1 MKLKTKINMATTNEV
16 IKRIEN
22 EISKLQNKD
31 FTFYFFTVDSKN
43 VPSGSVVYSYELA
56 LSLKKLGYKVT
67 MLYQLENEINPRHKM
82 KLIEKGTYDP
92 MADNVFCGVGEW
104 MGQEYAELPH
114 LNIAKK
120 GAWAVAPSDFLFIPE
135 AFASLM
141 SQTYIYK
148 IPCQRYVLL
157 YNFDYVTDMIPFGAS
172 WINFGIRDCIATTD
186 LQARLIQ
193 DVMPYVRTKVLNP
206 YIPEYFRKPVTPKKL
221 IVNVISKRQSDVK
234 KLMKTFY
241 WKYPVYKFIAFK
253 DLRGMAREH
262 YADALK
268 EGAITVWIDTETPF
282 GFGALEAMRCNNIV
296 IGKIPENTQEWM
308 VNENDELLN
317 NIIWFDSMTDV
328 PDILADVVA
337 SWMQDEIPQLI
348 LDEMEKTNTHY
359 TKKAWDENVEK
370 LITDIVSTRITELE
384 TFKNSNINNTKNEE
398 E

>member
-1 MKLKTKINMATTNEV
+1 MATQTEV
-16 IKRIEN
+16 LERIEN
-22 EISKLQNKD
+22 EISKLKTND
-31 FTFYFFTVDSKN
+31 FNIFFFTVDTKN

-56 LSLKKLGYKVT
+56 LALHKLGYKVT
-67 MLYQLENEINPRHKM
+67 MLYQLENEMNPKQKA
-82 KLIEKGTYDP
+82 KLIEKGKYNP
-92 MADNVFCGVGEW
+92 MDDNVFCGVGDW
-104 MGQEYAELPH
+104 LGQEYADLPH

-120 GAWAVAPSDFLFIPE
+120 NAWSTSPSDFLFIPE

-172 WINFGIRDCIATTD
+172 WLNFGIRDCVATTD
-186 LQARLIQ
+186 LQAKLIQ
-193 DVMPYVRTKVLNP
+193 DVMPFVRTNVLNP
-206 YIPEYFRKPVTPKKL
+206 YIPEYFRKPVAPKKL

-282 GFGALEAMRCNNIV
+282 GFGAVEAMRCNNIV
-296 IGKIPENTQEWM
+296 IGKIPENNQDWM
-308 VNENDELLN
+308 VNENDELRDN
-317 NIIWFDSMTDV
+317 VIWFDNMSDA
-328 PDILADVVA
+328 PDILADVIG
-337 SWMQDEIPQLI
+337 SWMQDEIPQVI
-348 LDEMEKTNTHY
+348 YDEIEKTNTMY
-359 TKKAWDENVEK
+359 TKEEWDKNVENFATK
-370 LITDIVSTRITELE
+370 MIETRLVELE
-384 TFKNSNINNTKNEE
+384 TFKSNIINKNKKDEE
-398 E
+398 

>member
-1 MKLKTKINMATTNEV
+1 MATREEV
-16 IKRIEN
+16 IQRIEN
-22 EISKLQNKD
+22 EINKLKTKD
-31 FTFYFFTVDSKN
+31 FTLFFFTLDTKN

-56 LSLKKLGYKVT
+56 LSLKKLGYNVT
-67 MLYQLENEINPRHKM
+67 MLYQLENEMNPRQKA
-82 KLIEKGTYDP
+82 KLIEKGKYDP
-92 MADNVFCGVGEW
+92 MDDNVFCGVGEW
-104 MGQEYAELPH
+104 MGQEYADLPH

-120 GAWAVAPSDFLFIPE
+120 NAWAASPSDFLFIPE

-186 LQARLIQ
+186 LQARLIE
-193 DVMPYVRTKVLNP
+193 DVMPFVRTKVLNP
-206 YIPEYFRKPVTPKKL
+206 YIPEYFRKPIKPKKL

-241 WKYPVYKFIAFK
+241 WKYPVYKFVAFK

-282 GFGALEAMRCNNIV
+282 GFGALEAMRCGNV
-296 IGKIPENTQEWM
+296 VLGKLPENNQEWM
-308 VNENDELLN
+308 VNENDELRDN
-317 NIIWFDSMTDV
+317 VIWFDNMSEA

-337 SWMQDEIPQLI
+337 SWMQDEIPQI
-348 LDEMEKTNTHY
+348 LFDEMDKTNTMY

-370 LITDIVSTRITELE
+370 LATDIVNTRITELE
-384 TFKNSNINNTKNEE
+384 TFKANHINNKKTEE

>member
-1 MKLKTKINMATTNEV
+1 MATQTEV
-16 IKRIEN
+16 LERIEN
-22 EISKLQNKD
+22 EISKLKTND
-31 FTFYFFTVDSKN
+31 FNIFFFTVDSKN

-56 LSLKKLGYKVT
+56 LALHKLGYKVT
-67 MLYQLENEINPRHKM
+67 MLYQLENEMNPKQKA
-82 KLIEKGTYDP
+82 KLIEKGKYNP
-92 MADNVFCGVGEW
+92 MDDNVFCGVGDW
-104 MGQEYAELPH
+104 LGQEYADLPH

-120 GAWAVAPSDFLFIPE
+120 NAWSTSPSDFLFIPE

-172 WINFGIRDCIATTD
+172 WLNFGIRDCVATTD
-186 LQARLIQ
+186 LQAKLIQ
-193 DVMPYVRTKVLNP
+193 DVMPFVRTNVLNP
-206 YIPEYFRKPVTPKKL
+206 YIPEYFRKPVAPNKL

-282 GFGALEAMRCNNIV
+282 GFGAVEAMRCNNIV
-296 IGKIPENTQEWM
+296 IGKIPENNQDWM
-308 VNENDELLN
+308 VNENDELRDN
-317 NIIWFDSMTDV
+317 VIWFDNMSDA
-328 PDILADVVA
+328 PDILADVIG
-337 SWMQDEIPQLI
+337 SWMQDEIPQVI
-348 LDEMEKTNTHY
+348 YDEMEKTNTMY
-359 TKKAWDENVEK
+359 TKEEWDKNVENFATK
-370 LITDIVSTRITELE
+370 MVETRLVELE
-384 TFKNSNINNTKNEE
+384 TFKSNIVNKNKKDEE
-398 E
+398 

>member
-1 MKLKTKINMATTNEV
+1 MATSNEV

-43 VPSGSVVYSYELA
+43 VPSGSVVYSYDLA
-56 LSLKKLGYKVT
+56 LSLKKLGYNVT
-67 MLYQLENEINPRHKM
+67 MLYQLENEMNPKHKM
-82 KLIEKGTYDP
+82 KLIEKGTYDQ
-92 MADNVFCGVGEW
+92 MADNVFCGVGDW
-104 MGQEYAELPH
+104 MGKEYAELPH

-120 GAWAVAPSDFLFIPE
+120 GAWAVSPSDFLFIPE

-206 YIPEYFRKPVTPKKL
+206 YIPEYFRKPVRPKNL

-262 YADALK
+262 YAEALK
-268 EGAITVWIDTETPF
+268 DGAITVWIDTETPF

-296 IGKIPENTQEWM
+296 IGKLPENTQEWM
-308 VNENDELLN
+308 VNENDELLDN
-317 NIIWFDSMTDV
+317 VIWFDNMSDL
-328 PDILADVVA
+328 PDMLADVVA
-337 SWMQDEIPQLI
+337 SWMQDEIPQVI
-348 LDEMEKTNTHY
+348 LDEMDKTNTRY
-359 TKKAWDENVEK
+359 TKKNWDENVEK
-370 LITDIVSTRITELE
+370 LITNIISTRINELE
-384 TFKNSNINNTKNEE
+384 TFKANNVNNNKNEE
-398 E
+398 D

>member
-1 MKLKTKINMATTNEV
+1 MATQTEV
-16 IKRIEN
+16 LERIEN
-22 EISKLQNKD
+22 EISKLKTND
-31 FTFYFFTVDSKN
+31 FNIFFFTVDTKN

-56 LSLKKLGYKVT
+56 LALHKLGYKVT
-67 MLYQLENEINPRHKM
+67 MLYQLENEMNPKQKA
-82 KLIEKGTYDP
+82 KLIEKGKYNP
-92 MADNVFCGVGEW
+92 MDDNVFCGVGDW
-104 MGQEYAELPH
+104 LGQEYADLPH

-120 GAWAVAPSDFLFIPE
+120 NAWSTSPSDFLFIPE

-172 WINFGIRDCIATTD
+172 WLNFGIRDCVATTD
-186 LQARLIQ
+186 LQAKLIQ
-193 DVMPYVRTKVLNP
+193 DVMPFVRTNVLNP
-206 YIPEYFRKPVTPKKL
+206 YIPEYFRKPVAPKKL

-282 GFGALEAMRCNNIV
+282 GFGAVEAMRCNNVV
-296 IGKIPENTQEWM
+296 IGKIPENNQDWM
-308 VNENDELLN
+308 VNENDELRDN
-317 NIIWFDSMTDV
+317 VIWFDNMSDA
-328 PDILADVVA
+328 PDILADVIG
-337 SWMQDEIPQLI
+337 SWMQDEIPQVI
-348 LDEMEKTNTHY
+348 YDEMEKTNTMY
-359 TKKAWDENVEK
+359 TKEEWDKNVENFATK
-370 LITDIVSTRITELE
+370 MIETRLVELE
-384 TFKNSNINNTKNEE
+384 TFKSNIVNKNKKDEE
-398 E
+398 

>member
-1 MKLKTKINMATTNEV
+1 MKINMATNDEV

-22 EISKLQNKD
+22 EISKLNKKE
-31 FTFYFFTVDSKN
+31 FTLYFFTVDSKN

-56 LSLKKLGYKVT
+56 LTLKKLGYNVT
-67 MLYQLENEINPRHKM
+67 MLYQLENEMNQRQKM
-82 KLIEKGTYDP
+82 KLIERGNYDP
-92 MADNVFCGVGEW
+92 MADNVFCGVGDW

-120 GAWAVAPSDFLFIPE
+120 GVWAVAPSDFLFIPE

-186 LQARLIQ
+186 LQAKLIQ

-206 YIPEYFRKPVTPKKL
+206 YIPEYFRKPVKPKKL

-268 EGAITVWIDTETPF
+268 DGAITVWIDTETPF
-282 GFGALEAMRCNNIV
+282 GFGALEAMRCNNVV
-296 IGKIPENTQEWM
+296 IGKIPENIQEWM

-317 NIIWFDSMTDV
+317 NVIWFDNMTDV
-328 PDILADVVA
+328 PDMLADVVA

-348 LDEMEKTNTHY
+348 FDEMEKTSSKY

-370 LITDIVSTRITELE
+370 LITGIVNTRIEELE
-384 TFKNSNINNTKNEE
+384 TFKNNHINNDKKESE
-398 E
+398 